1 MAPAG
6 GQVLTDS
13 VSPTRPEAA
22 PGAAWT
28 GPQAWRDAGSAET
41 RGPPAAATAP
51 QAGSGQRF
59 GRRTRRER
67 RLHLGG
73 RRRAECAGLRLP
85 QPRECARAKP
95 RGPRFGGGR
104 RGKAARSRVMAK
116 RPSDRRSPGRNPGPQ
131 GAFEVSMINVSCN
144 SH

>member
-6 GQVLTDS
+6 GQGLTDS
-13 VSPTRPEAA
+13 VSPTRLEAA
-22 PGAAWT
+22 PGAAERT

-85 QPRECARAKP
+85 QPRECARKNLAG
-95 RGPRFGGGR
+95 GPGGAR
-104 RGKAARSRVMAK
+104 LRSRVMAK

>member
-1 MAPAG
+1 M
-6 GQVLTDS
+6 
-13 VSPTRPEAA
+13 RP
-22 PGAAWT
+22 GL

-85 QPRECARAKP
+85 QPRECARKTSRA
-95 RGPRFGGGR
+95 GPGLGGCR
-104 RGKAARSRVMAK
+104 RGKAAL
-116 RPSDRRSPGRNPGPQ
+116 PSDGKATLRQ
-131 GAFEVSMINVSCN
+131 A
-144 SH
+144 